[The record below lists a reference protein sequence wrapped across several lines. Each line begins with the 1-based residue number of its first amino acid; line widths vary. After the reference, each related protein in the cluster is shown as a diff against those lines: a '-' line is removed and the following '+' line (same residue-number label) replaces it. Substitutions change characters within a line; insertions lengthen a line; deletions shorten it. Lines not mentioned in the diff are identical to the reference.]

1 MAASKHIVFDIVGT
15 CISYDAFF
23 NALEERFGDK
33 LRQHGIPPR
42 LFGLLVLEGGERE
55 CLFSKLARHPI
66 FFMDMIKPVLY
77 RLLAMSGIEKPHEF
91 ASDDDVTYVAGSYR
105 RLGARPGIHE
115 CLRRLRDNGF
125 TIWAL
130 TSGDKARV
138 QGYLKAADIDIPTEN
153 FIACEM
159 IGATKPE
166 PEVYEHMLKMFPEAD
181 ETWFAACHMWDAAAA
196 KRSGCV
202 LCTKDDTIAQM
213 C

>member
-1 MAASKHIVFDIVGT
+1 MTASKHIVFDIVGT

-23 NALEERFGDK
+23 AAIEERLGDK
-33 LRQHGIPPR
+33 LRHQGIPPR

-55 CLFSKLARHPI
+55 CLLSKIARHPI
-66 FFMDMIKPVLY
+66 PFMEMIKPVFY

-91 ASDDDVTYVAGSYR
+91 AADEDVTYVAESYR

-115 CLRRLRDNGF
+115 CMRRLRENGF

-138 QGYLKAADIDIPTEN
+138 QDYLKAADIDIPTEN

-166 PEVYEHMLKMFPEAD
+166 PEVYEHMLKMFPVAS

-202 LCTKDDTIAQM
+202 LYTENDIVAYM